1 MKFGKLILA
10 PLAGVTDLPFRL
22 ICREEGAK
30 HAYTEMISAETL
42 CRINK
47 AKENLTKTTKEDSP
61 LSVQIFGS
69 KPERMAMAA
78 KAAEPIADVIDI
90 NLGCPAPKIACQEAG
105 AGALANL
112 ETVREMISAV
122 IDAVDI
128 PVTVKT
134 RTGMGKC
141 PTVFDV
147 LDICQD
153 EGVAALCVHG
163 RSLNQMYTGHADWEL
178 ISKVHKRAKIPIIGN
193 GDIVDE
199 KSAKE
204 ALKRSDSIMI
214 GRGAIGDPGIFRRIS
229 HFLKTGKK
237 ISTDTD
243 YFERYV
249 EYCKDFGMYEL
260 ERIRPQMMWF
270 SKNMPGS
277 RPFRAKV
284 GRLRDVDS
292 VIEAYRRFVRE
303 KSEGP

>member
-22 ICREEGAK
+22 LCREEGAE

-47 AKENLTKTTKEDSP
+47 AKEDLTKTTKEDSP
-61 LSVQIFGS
+61 LSIQIFGS
-69 KPERMAMAA
+69 KPDRLA
-78 KAAEPIADVIDI
+78 KAAKVIEPIADVIDI

-105 AGALANL
+105 AGALVNL
-112 ETVREMISAV
+112 ENVREMVSSVVSAV
-122 IDAVDI
+122 DV

-163 RSLNQMYTGHADWEL
+163 RTLKQMYTGHADWD
-178 ISKVHKRAKIPIIGN
+178 IIAKVHKESKIPIIGN

-199 KSAKE
+199 RSAKE
-204 ALKRSDSIMI
+204 ALKRCDSIMI

-229 HFLKTGKK
+229 HFFKTGKK
-237 ISTDTD
+237 ITTDTD
-243 YFERYV
+243 FFERYI
-249 EYCKDFGMYEL
+249 ENCREFGMYEL

-277 RPFRAKV
+277 RGFRAKV
-284 GRLRDVDS
+284 GRLRSVDA
-292 VIEAYRRFVRE
+292 VIEAYRLFVRE
-303 KSEGP
+303 RSEGP